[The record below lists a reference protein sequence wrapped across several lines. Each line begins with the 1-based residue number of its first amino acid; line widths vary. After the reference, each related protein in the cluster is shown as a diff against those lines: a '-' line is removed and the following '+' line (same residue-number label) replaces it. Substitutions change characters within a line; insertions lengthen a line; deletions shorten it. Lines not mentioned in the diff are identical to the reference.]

1 MLLQLLTLMA
11 FQLAGEVLA
20 ESLHLM
26 FPGALCGLLLML
38 GWLHLTGGPSD
49 NMSVTS
55 TFLVDHLALLFVP
68 AGSAIVGF
76 GALLLS
82 DGFAIGASLLV
93 STGLGILIAGT
104 LGSAQTSPTISTTG
118 AK

>member
-1 MLLQLLTLMA
+1 MLLQLLILMA
-11 FQLAGEVLA
+11 FQFAGELLA
-20 ESLHLM
+20 QNLHLM
-26 FPGALCGLLLML
+26 FPGPLWGLLLML

-49 NMSVTS
+49 DMSATA
-55 TFLVDHLALLFVP
+55 TFLVDQLALLFVP

-76 GALLLS
+76 GALLLN
-82 DGFAIGASLLV
+82 DGLAIGAALLI

-104 LGSAQTSPTISTTG
+104 LGATQTVHAMSTKG